1 MRRFFRSAA
10 FPILI
15 VIVLAFFAQRLL
27 NGDEKEKTPTL
38 SEFQA
43 QVQERSRR
51 VRRGHLPAEEQHDPG
66 PAEERQRVLGR
77 LSRTTTS
84 RQLVRILERHDV
96 AFNAEGT
103 GGSSFLSILTYIL
116 PFILFFGF
124 WLFLMN
130 QMQGGGSRVMS
141 FGKSRAKRMSVD
153 APKITFRDVAGV
165 DEAVQELHEIKEFL
179 ENPKR
184 FQALGARIP
193 KGVLLYGPPGTGKT
207 LLARAVAGEAGVP
220 FFSISGSDFVE
231 MFVGVGASRVRDL
244 FEQAKQNSPCI
255 IFMDEIDAVG
265 RHRGAGMGGGHD
277 EREQTLNQLLVEMD
291 GFEMKDN
298 IILIAATNRP
308 DILDPALLRPGRFDR
323 QIVVDRPDRKGR
335 KQILEVHTRGKPL
348 AKVIDLD
355 ALAGQTPGFTGADLA
370 NLINEAAL
378 LTARSSKREITM
390 DELEEGIM
398 RVIAGPEKKS
408 RVMSEKE
415 RLVTAYHELG
425 HAIVGH
431 LLPNCDPVHKISII
445 SRGQA
450 LGYTISLP
458 TEDKFLTTRAE
469 LTDTMGMTLGG
480 RAAEEIVFGEIT
492 TGASNDLEKVT
503 ATAKQMVMRY
513 GMSERL
519 GPRVFGHDR
528 SQPFLGR
535 EFSSEPD
542 YSDEIARE
550 IDDEIRRIVEEAHQ
564 TAKDILI
571 EHREA
576 MDRISRILL
585 RARDDQLRGVREA
598 ARGGLRGRGVRRARG
613 GAEGPRGPRGAG
625 EESRSRGPQARA
637 AAASR
642 FRRQRRDARRPPRRL
657 ATFAEPPIRPRSAR
671 YSPGDPD
678 HGDRQ
683 RDPRLVLGRGPV
695 PANPSGRSSTAA
707 RLLDEGADLLDVGG
721 ESTRPGARGVSAAE
735 ELARVGP
742 VVEELRGAPAR
753 RSRSTPPRSRSRR
766 PRSTPARG
774 SSTTSRRFESEPE
787 LAALCADRDC
797 GLVLMHMQGTPR
809 TMQSDPTYDDV
820 VDDVKAFLA
829 ERIEFAT
836 AEGVARGAHL
846 DRPWDRLRQDRR
858 SQPGAPAAAQRAGRA
873 RPADRGRHL
882 PQELPR
888 QPHGPRGR
896 RAGRRHD
903 RLQRAGDAGRSVRVP
918 GPRRGRSIARRS
930 TSPRRSSAV
939 VPGRAGSRS
948 LPDSGAG
955 ALVASRPVEA
965 HRPGLELLRRGRDPP
980 PLDLHASRRQRG
992 RARDRAAPRDRRQL
1006 RRPGLRRRC

>member
-15 VIVLAFFAQRLL
+15 VIVLAFFAQRLI
-27 NGDEKEKTPTL
+27 NPGERENPPTF
-38 SEFQA
+38 SEFQTVIEEKPSSIDSVTFQQKTDTIQVSEADGGEYSTGYPVEA
-43 QVQERSRR
+43 QQSLINTLKRNHIETKV
-51 VRRGHLPAEEQHDPG
+51 
-66 PAEERQRVLGR
+66 
-77 LSRTTTS
+77 
-84 RQLVRILERHDV
+84 
-96 AFNAEGT
+96 EGT

-116 PFILFFGF
+116 PFVLFFGF

-153 APKITFRDVAGV
+153 APKITFRDVAGA

-179 ENPKR
+179 ENPKK

-244 FEQAKQNSPCI
+244 FEQAKQNAPCI

-335 KQILEVHTRGKPL
+335 KKILEVHTRGKPL
-348 AKVIDLD
+348 AKEIDLD

-378 LTARSSKREITM
+378 LTARSGHREITM
-390 DELEEGIM
+390 EELEEGIM

-431 LLPNCDPVHKISII
+431 TLPNTDPVHKVSII

-469 LTDTMGMTLGG
+469 LTDTMAMTLGG
-480 RAAEEIVFGEIT
+480 RAAEETIFGEIT

-503 ATAKQMVMRY
+503 ETAKQMVMRF

-528 SQPFLGR
+528 SMPFLGR
-535 EFSSEPD
+535 EFSAEPD

-564 TAKDILI
+564 TAKDILA
-571 EHREA
+571 EHREQL
-576 MDRISRILL
+576 DSISKILL
-585 RARDDQLRGVREA
+585 ERETIDAEAFEKLLEGASEEEVFGAEDEEEEAPA
-598 ARGGLRGRGVRRARG
+598 AEPEAEKGTGR
-613 GAEGPRGPRGAG
+613 EGPR
-625 EESRSRGPQARA
+625 
-637 AAASR
+637 
-642 FRRQRRDARRPPRRL
+642 
-657 ATFAEPPIRPRSAR
+657 
-671 YSPGDPD
+671 
-678 HGDRQ
+678 
-683 RDPRLVLGRGPV
+683 PV
-695 PANPSGRSSTAA
+695 PKP
-707 RLLDEGADLLDVGG
+707 
-721 ESTRPGARGVSAAE
+721 RPG
-735 ELARVGP
+735 
-742 VVEELRGAPAR
+742 
-753 RSRSTPPRSRSRR
+753 
-766 PRSTPARG
+766 
-774 SSTTSRRFESEPE
+774 
-787 LAALCADRDC
+787 
-797 GLVLMHMQGTPR
+797 
-809 TMQSDPTYDDV
+809 
-820 VDDVKAFLA
+820 
-829 ERIEFAT
+829 FAGGT
-836 AEGVARGAHL
+836 AEM
-846 DRPWDRLRQDRR
+846 
-858 SQPGAPAAAQRAGRA
+858 RADDTRK
-873 RPADRGRHL
+873 
-882 PQELPR
+882 PR
-888 QPHGPRGR
+888 
-896 RAGRRHD
+896 
-903 RLQRAGDAGRSVRVP
+903 
-918 GPRRGRSIARRS
+918 
-930 TSPRRSSAV
+930 
-939 VPGRAGSRS
+939 
-948 LPDSGAG
+948 
-955 ALVASRPVEA
+955 
-965 HRPGLELLRRGRDPP
+965 
-980 PLDLHASRRQRG
+980 
-992 RARDRAAPRDRRQL
+992 
-1006 RRPGLRRRC
+1006 